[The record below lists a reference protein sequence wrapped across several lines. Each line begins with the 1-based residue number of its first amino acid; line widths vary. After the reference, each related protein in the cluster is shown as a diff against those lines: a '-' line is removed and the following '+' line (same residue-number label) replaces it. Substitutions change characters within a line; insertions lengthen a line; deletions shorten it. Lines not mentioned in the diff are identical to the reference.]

1 MQEEVKTEFEY
12 SGVANLEAMKE
23 ALNYNRFLLDLLR
36 RNLTD
41 GTVIDFGAGAGTFAL
56 PLSKTDVAM
65 VCIEPDPGLR
75 DDLSSAGLTAHA
87 DLETVPSGSVNCV
100 YSLNVL
106 EHIED
111 DRATLTALF
120 DRVRPGGKVI
130 IYVPAFNFLFSEMDR
145 LVGHYR
151 RYRRK
156 ELVAKMRRV

>member
-65 VCIEPDPGLR
+65 VCIEPDPGFR

-87 DLETVPSGSVNCV
+87 DLETVPSGSVKDAV
-100 YSLNVL
+100 EEFDATFHAL
-106 EHIED
+106 E
-111 DRATLTALF
+111 TGCL
-120 DRVRPGGKVI
+120 
-130 IYVPAFNFLFSEMDR
+130 
-145 LVGHYR
+145 
-151 RYRRK
+151 
-156 ELVAKMRRV
+156 